1 MFNPKGRLGHVTG
14 EVTKLVDGDPSF
26 KIWKSEKLIV
36 YCLVGEFHETHNM
49 EAFYVLTHD

>member
-1 MFNPKGRLGHVTG
+1 MFNHKGRLGHVTG